1 VREPNVLT
9 LTYYQ
14 IVTRLE
20 EIDVELLSLEGDD
33 EYDLSE
39 LYDEKDQ
46 LENLL
51 ANGEYSDFDDYE

>member
-1 VREPNVLT
+1 MMT

-33 EYDLSE
+33 EYDLDE
-39 LYDEKDQ
+39 LYEEKET
-46 LENLL
+46 LENLRD
-51 ANGEYSDFDDYE
+51 NGEYSDFDDYE

>member
-1 VREPNVLT
+1 MREPNVLT